1 MRKKKCMKLMNKL
14 IEPVIRLIGKQIALK
29 RDRQEVFEH
38 YLAVCAIFRDEA
50 FYLEE
55 WLSFHHLMG
64 VSHFYLYNDRSEDDY
79 MTVLTPWIEKGFVTL
94 VDWHAKNQKPA
105 YNHCIKKNK
114 MKARWIAFIDLDE
127 FLFSPLS
134 KDITSVLKQY
144 SDCAAI
150 FVYWVLFGSS
160 GHINK
165 PKEGVIKSY
174 TKCMDFESA
183 LNDNFDHQKN
193 SDNMSNYV
201 TGWSQDGKSIINP
214 RLVKEYNVHAPKSF
228 WKGALVNENRVIPK
242 LKNRDKEITL
252 SYSIFR
258 INHYWSKS
266 IQDIVEKVAKGSVC
280 NNKRA
285 KRNLDRWLERE
296 KQLNVAE
303 DTTVFDILNQPSV

>member
-1 MRKKKCMKLMNKL
+1 MKALKKIVGKVKN
-14 IEPVIRLIGKQIALK
+14 LIGSLASVCLDSKKQ
-29 RDRQEVFEH
+29 FSH
-38 YLAVCAIFRDEA
+38 YLTVCAIFRDEA
-50 FYLEE
+50 SFIEE
-55 WLSFHHLMG
+55 WLEFHQKIG
-64 VSHFYLYNDRSEDDY
+64 VTHFYLYNDRSADDY
-79 MTVLTPWIEKGFVTL
+79 MSVLKPWIERGFVTL
-94 VDWHAKNQKPA
+94 VDWHGENQKSA

-114 MKARWIAFIDLDE
+114 MKSRWIAFIDLDE

-160 GHINK
+160 GHIKK
-165 PKEGVIKSY
+165 PQDGVIKSY

-183 LNDNFDHQKN
+183 LIDNFDHQKN
-193 SDNMSNYV
+193 LDDMSNYV

-214 RLVKEYNVHAPKSF
+214 RLVKEYNIHAPKSF
-228 WKGALVNENRVIPK
+228 WKGSLVNENRVIPK
-242 LKNRDKEITL
+242 LKNRDKETTL

-280 NNKRA
+280 NNKRP
-285 KRNLDRWLERE
+285 KRNLERWLERE
-296 KQLNVAE
+296 KQLNVSE
-303 DTTVFDILNQPSV
+303 DTAIFDILN